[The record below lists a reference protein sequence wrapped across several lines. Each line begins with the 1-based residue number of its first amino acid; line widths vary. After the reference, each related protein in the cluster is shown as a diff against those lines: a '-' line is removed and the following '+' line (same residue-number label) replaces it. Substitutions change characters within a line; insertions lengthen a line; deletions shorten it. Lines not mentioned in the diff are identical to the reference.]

1 MTEKFLN
8 IHTVFSRNAQGGLKI
23 SIANLQCG
31 KLNSVPLISVS
42 GLVRQKNMQFV
53 RVTRK
58 QAKMCILTEFFAET
72 FAFATK
78 AERTLFFLF
87 ASFASHSV
95 EKHEFYSHSG
105 YIL

>member
-1 MTEKFLN
+1 MFLQ
-8 IHTVFSRNAQGGLKI
+8 ILFRNGEHFHHMEI
-23 SIANLQCG
+23 
-31 KLNSVPLISVS
+31 VSVS
-42 GLVRQKNMQFV
+42 GLVRQKENMQFV

-95 EKHEFYSHSG
+95 EKQEFYSHSG
-105 YIL
+105 YILWILQCELWMIQFVF